1 MNPEKT
7 LGSSGRGIIIVLVV
21 CAAILGAAL
30 AFYRH
35 NTSPE
40 AASRRAAEARYE
52 KEQELFIAT
61 FDSLKQA
68 RLYPT
73 AWRAA
78 PFTKAGLDENR
89 SEWTLTLGSSD
100 WDRRS
105 EASKMDL
112 MAKLHTTFRAIRAQA
127 GGDPEDARLKIENDD
142 GEILAECSP
151 ETGTVIHR

>member
-1 MNPEKT
+1 MGS
-7 LGSSGRGIIIVLVV
+7 LGRSVIIVLLV
-21 CAAILGAAL
+21 CAVILGAAL

-35 NTSPE
+35 KTSPE
-40 AASRRAAEARYE
+40 AASRRAEEARYA
-52 KEQELFIAT
+52 KEQELFIAR

-78 PFTKAGLDENR
+78 AFTKASLDEKR

-105 EASKMDL
+105 DASKMDL
-112 MAKLHTTFRAIRAQA
+112 LAKLHTTFRAVRAQA
-127 GGDPEDARLKIENDD
+127 GGDPEDARLEIENDD
-142 GEILAECSP
+142 GDILAECSP